1 MCFRPFC
8 RIFNFPNHYF
18 AAPLTIFAL
27 DPPFMWW
34 LVVMFPS
41 IRAMALFSF
50 NLMGKIRIDPDLA
63 LVWYLAAWYAVGP
76 ENLKGWFVLR
86 NSSFQCK
93 HAKLNFLCW
102 HDHHTHD
109 VISAKVISGAP
120 WVLSDPF
127 SFTGALFDGTPW
139 WHLRRSPG
147 TPLDAPLR
155 CPRPPPIVL
164 GEVARWSIRLTL
176 VDVIHK
182 LINWLVI
189 SQWLIN
195 QFITNK
201 LMKLRLFDQL
211 LTLRGIY
218 VLFLEQSTIF
228 IMSPS

>member
-1 MCFRPFC
+1 MQLVRKISKAGLSWEILHFNVNMPSSIFC
-8 RIFNFPNHYF
+8 VDMTTTRMMWSVQRLYQVRHEYCQTHS
-18 AAPLTIFAL
+18 PL
-27 DPPFMWW
+27 P
-34 LVVMFPS
+34 V
-41 IRAMALFSF
+41 LF
-50 NLMGKIRIDPDLA
+50 LMEP
-63 LVWYLAAWYAVGP
+63 
-76 ENLKGWFVLR
+76 
-86 NSSFQCK
+86 
-93 HAKLNFLCW
+93 H
-102 HDHHTHD
+102 
-109 VISAKVISGAP
+109 
-120 WVLSDPF
+120 
-127 SFTGALFDGTPW
+127 DGTSGDHQERPW
-139 WHLRRSPG
+139 ML
-147 TPLDAPLR
+147 LQDAP
-155 CPRPPPIVL
+155 CPPPIVL

>member
-1 MCFRPFC
+1 M
-8 RIFNFPNHYF
+8 
-18 AAPLTIFAL
+18 LTW
-27 DPPFMWW
+27 PPH
-34 LVVMFPS
+34 
-41 IRAMALFSF
+41 
-50 NLMGKIRIDPDLA
+50 
-63 LVWYLAAWYAVGP
+63 AWCD
-76 ENLKGWFVLR
+76 
-86 NSSFQCK
+86 QCK
-93 HAKLNFLCW
+93 GYIRCAMSIVRPILLYRCSFWWNPMM
-102 HDHHTHD
+102 
-109 VISAKVISGAP
+109 AP
-120 WVLSDPF
+120 QEI
-127 SFTGALFDGTPW
+127 
-139 WHLRRSPG
+139 PG
-147 TPLDAPLR
+147 TPLDAPSR

-228 IMSPS
+228 IMSPSLIDLTLKSMKLKLFYFDSKTHQIQAVHLKFKISYPLR